1 MIATQTK
8 DNDSDTTDS
17 EDIPLADLGRKKKQ
31 PVKRK
36 LIQSDSESDHDDSA
50 DDENYDPNKDEI
62 NSTDSEFNVKKVKTK
77 EKRRVLMNKQRE
89 TAWKKKTK
97 KLKIRKKIIKGE

>member
-17 EDIPLADLGRKKKQ
+17 EDISLADLGRKKKQ
-31 PVKRK
+31 AVKRK
-36 LIQSDSESDHDDSA
+36 LIQCDSESDRADSA

-62 NSTDSEFNVKKVKTK
+62 NSTD
-77 EKRRVLMNKQRE
+77 
-89 TAWKKKTK
+89 
-97 KLKIRKKIIKGE
+97 